1 MNAMALVHVPGLLAM
16 HVGACA
22 PFRSPSLPWPELGS
36 AGAEKGLEKA
46 FISAPPPHFLGT
58 VPLPFLSFFF

>member
-46 FISAPPPHFLGT
+46 FISAPHLI
-58 VPLPFLSFFF
+58 S